1 MHLNRVRNQNG
12 VVTVLVRETY
22 REEGK
27 VKKRTLANLTHLPAD
42 VQELVGR
49 ALAGATMGAASDL
62 EILETRHHGHVEAVM
77 LAMRKLGLARLIS
90 PTRTRERDLVMALIA
105 ARILEPSSKLAVTRW
120 WETTT
125 LPDVLGLGTEVCEDE
140 LYQAMDWLVDQQAA
154 IETRLG
160 KKHLENCGLVLYDL
174 SSSYVEGTKCELA
187 ARGYSRDGKKDKLQV
202 NYGLLTDENGCP
214 VSVTVYPGNTG
225 DPATVRDQID
235 KLREQFG
242 LDLVVFV
249 GDRGMVAQTT
259 VEKLR
264 EQEGVEWIT
273 ALKSGAIN
281 KLNADGALQMS
292 LFDKRDIFELASPR
306 YPDERLIACRNP
318 LLAERRARKR
328 KEMLDAT
335 RRELAKVRGMVRRGT
350 LRGRATIGIRVGRVI
365 NKYKMAKH
373 FKVEITDAGFSYC
386 VRRDTVRKEASV
398 DGVYIIRTSVPAEV
412 IDTDDVVRHY
422 KRLTRVE
429 KCFRTMK
436 MSGLEVRPI
445 YHRKE
450 RRVRA
455 HIFLCMLA
463 LYVQWHMQRA
473 WRPLLFAEE
482 TDTLPD
488 RHPVQPAKP
497 TAQAKAKRATK
508 RTDDGLPAQSFRSLL
523 ANLATIAKN
532 VCRLGKR
539 TPTFEK
545 FTKRTPLQTRAF
557 SLLNA
562 L

>member
-22 REEGK
+22 REGGK

-42 VQELVGR
+42 VQDLVGR
-49 ALAGATMGAASDL
+49 ALAGETLGGAADL
-62 EILETRHHGHVEAVM
+62 EILQTRQHGHVEAVD
-77 LAMRKLGLARLIS
+77 LAMRKLGLPRLIRPKRS
-90 PTRTRERDLVMALIA
+90 RQRDLVLALIT

-125 LPDVLGLGTEVCEDE
+125 LPDVLGLGAEVSEDE
-140 LYQAMDWLVDQQAA
+140 LYEAMDWLVEQQPA
-154 IETRLG
+154 IEARLG
-160 KKHLENCGLVLYDL
+160 KKHLESCGLVLYDL

-187 ARGYSRDGKKDKLQV
+187 SRGYSRDGKKGKLQV

-214 VSVTVYPGNTG
+214 VSVTVYPGNTA
-225 DPATVRDQID
+225 DPATVQDQID
-235 KLREQFG
+235 KLRAQFG
-242 LDLVVFV
+242 LEMVVFV

-259 VEKLR
+259 VER
-264 EQEGVEWIT
+264 FQEQEGVEWIT

-281 KLNADGALQMS
+281 KLHADGALQMS
-292 LFDKRDIFELASPR
+292 LFDEQDLFELESPR

-335 RRELAKVRGMVRRGT
+335 RRELAKVRGMVRRGS
-350 LRGRATIGIRVGRVI
+350 LEGRAQIGLRVGRVI
-365 NKYKMAKH
+365 NRFKMAKH
-373 FKVEITDAGFSYC
+373 FKVTITDTGFSYR
-386 VRRDTVRKEASV
+386 VRRETVRKEASV
-398 DGVYIIRTSVPAEV
+398 DGIYVIRTSVPAEV
-412 IDTDDVVRHY
+412 IPTDDVVRHY

-429 KCFRTMK
+429 KSFRTMK

-445 YHRKE
+445 YHRRE
-450 RRVRA
+450 HRVRA

-482 TDTLPD
+482 VDTLPE
-488 RHPVQPAKP
+488 RHPVRPAQPTP
-497 TAQAKAKRATK
+497 QAKAKRATK
-508 RTDDGLPAQSFRSLL
+508 RTDDGFPAQSFRSLL
-523 ANLATIAKN
+523 QNLATIAKN
-532 VCRLGKR
+532 VCRLGKK

-545 FTKRTPLQTRAF
+545 LTKRTPLQRRAF
-557 SLLNA
+557 SLLKT